1 MAVTVSPELYARM
14 FDERVAALV
23 SNAAVRVAAFAS
35 RLRAAGLDPD
45 EIRDVAALDRLPVL
59 SKDQL
64 IDLQAAA
71 PPFGGLLADGARIRR
86 VFQSPGPL
94 YEPEPAVPDPWRVA
108 PALACAGFGANDIVL
123 NAASY
128 HLSPLGA
135 MFEQGIFALGGT
147 VVPGGVGNIELQARC
162 CRDLGVTAYVGL
174 PSYLKAL
181 LERAEETG
189 LDPASWAL
197 ARAFVAAE
205 PLPPS
210 LRTWLEEHVS
220 TVRQGYG
227 TAEAGILGYECEL
240 REGLHVPSEALV
252 QVCDLTTGKSLW
264 DGSEGE
270 VVVTVFSHE
279 YPLIR
284 LGTGDLSA
292 FLTEP
297 CKCGLETPRLKGWL
311 GRVGE
316 AVKVRGMF
324 LHPRQAQAA
333 IGSVPGIAR
342 FRLVIDRVDERDAL
356 GCEVVAM
363 PDADHERLAAAV
375 KERIRSGLR
384 FNAEVALVEAID
396 DNEPLIVD
404 QRTWT

>member
-1 MAVTVSPELYARM
+1 
-14 FDERVAALV
+14 
-23 SNAAVRVAAFAS
+23 
-35 RLRAAGLDPD
+35 
-45 EIRDVAALDRLPVL
+45 
-59 SKDQL
+59 
-64 IDLQAAA
+64 
-71 PPFGGLLADGARIRR
+71 
-86 VFQSPGPL
+86 
-94 YEPEPAVPDPWRVA
+94 
-108 PALACAGFGANDIVL
+108 
-123 NAASY
+123 
-128 HLSPLGA
+128 
-135 MFEQGIFALGGT
+135 
-147 VVPGGVGNIELQARC
+147 
-162 CRDLGVTAYVGL
+162 
-174 PSYLKAL
+174 
-181 LERAEETG
+181 
-189 LDPASWAL
+189 
-197 ARAFVAAE
+197 
-205 PLPPS
+205 
-210 LRTWLEEHVS
+210 
-220 TVRQGYG
+220 
-227 TAEAGILGYECEL
+227 
-240 REGLHVPSEALV
+240 
-252 QVCDLTTGKSLW
+252 
-264 DGSEGE
+264 
-270 VVVTVFSHE
+270 VVTVFSHE

-297 CKCGLETPRLKGWL
+297 CTCGLETPRLTGWL

-342 FRLVIDRVDERDAL
+342 FRLVIDRVAERDAL

>member
-1 MAVTVSPELYARM
+1 MAVTVSPELYARS

-23 SNAAVRVAAFAS
+23 PEAAARVALFAS
-35 RLRAAGLDPD
+35 RLRAAGLEPH
-45 EIRDVAALDRLPVL
+45 EVSDVAALDRLPVL
-59 SKDQL
+59 SKDEL
-64 IDLQAAA
+64 LNLQAAQ
-71 PPFGGLLADGARIRR
+71 PPFGGLLAEGAKVRR

-94 YEPEPAVPDPWRVA
+94 YEPEPAVRDPWRVA
-108 PALACAGFGANDIVL
+108 PALECAGFGVGDIVL

-135 MFEQGIFALGGT
+135 MFEEGIFALGGT
-147 VVPGGVGNIELQARC
+147 VVPGGVGNLELQARC

-181 LERAEETG
+181 LERAEEAD
-189 LDPASWAL
+189 LDPASWPL
-197 ARAFVAAE
+197 ERAFVAAE

-210 LRTWLEEHVS
+210 LRDWLEQRVP

-240 REGLHVPSEALV
+240 REGLHVAHEALV
-252 QVCDLTTGKSLW
+252 QVCDLTTGESQW

-270 VVVTVFSHE
+270 VVVTVFSPD

-292 FLTEP
+292 FMTEP
-297 CKCGLETPRLKGWL
+297 CPCGRPTPRLAGWL

-324 LHPRQAQAA
+324 LHPRQAQATV
-333 IGSVPGIAR
+333 GGVPGVDR
-342 FRLVIDRVDERDAL
+342 FRLVIDRENHRDTL
-356 GCEVVAM
+356 RCEVVSDD
-363 PDADHERLAAAV
+363 PEIAAVV

-384 FNAEVALVEAID
+384 FDAEVVLVDAIGD
-396 DNEPLIVD
+396 DEPVIVD
-404 QRTWT
+404 LRTWD

>member
-1 MAVTVSPELYARM
+1 MVVSVSPEVYAHA
-14 FDERVAALV
+14 FDERIAALV
-23 SNAAVRVAAFAS
+23 VEAAGRVPSFAA
-35 RLRAAGLDPD
+35 RLEAAGLDPD
-45 EIRDVAALDRLPVL
+45 EVGDVAALDRLPVL

-64 IDLQAAA
+64 IDIQAAA
-71 PPFGGLLADGARIRR
+71 PPFGGLLAEGAKIRR

-108 PALACAGFGANDIVL
+108 PALECAGFGPDDVVL

-135 MFEQGIFALGGT
+135 MFEEGIFALGAT
-147 VVPGGVGNIELQARC
+147 VVPAGVGNIELQARC
-162 CRDLGVTAYVGL
+162 CRDLAVTGYVGL

-181 LERAEETG
+181 LERAEEAG

-197 ARAFVAAE
+197 DRAFVAAE

-210 LRTWLEEHVS
+210 LRAWLEQRVS

-240 REGLHVPSEALV
+240 REGLHVPDEALV
-252 QVCDLTTGKSLW
+252 QVCDLTTGESRW

-270 VVVTVFSHE
+270 VVVTVLSPE

-292 FLTEP
+292 FMTEP
-297 CKCGLETPRLKGWL
+297 CPCGRPTPRLVGWL

-324 LHPRQAQAA
+324 LHPRQAQAT
-333 IGSVPGIAR
+333 IGGVPGVER
-342 FRLVIDRVDERDAL
+342 FQLVVDRVAHRDEL
-356 GCEVVAM
+356 HCEVVSDD
-363 PDADHERLAAAV
+363 PEIAAAV
-375 KERIRSGLR
+375 RERIRSGLR
-384 FNAEVALVEAID
+384 FDAQVVVVDAITD
-396 DNEPLIVD
+396 DEPLIVD
-404 QRTWT
+404 RRTWD

>member
-23 SNAAVRVAAFAS
+23 SDAAARVAVFAS
-35 RLRAAGLDPD
+35 RLRAAGLDP
-45 EIRDVAALDRLPVL
+45 EEVRDVATLDRLPVL

-64 IDLQAAA
+64 IDMQAST

-86 VFQSPGPL
+86 LFQSPGPL

-135 MFEQGIFALGGT
+135 MFEQGIFTLGGT

-197 ARAFVAAE
+197 ERAFVAAE

-210 LRTWLEEHVS
+210 LRAWLEQRIA

-240 REGLHVPSEALV
+240 REGLHVPREALV

-270 VVVTVFSHE
+270 VVVTVFAPE

-297 CKCGLETPRLKGWL
+297 CSCGLETPRLTGWL

-324 LHPRQAQAA
+324 LHPRQAEAA

>member
-23 SNAAVRVAAFAS
+23 SDAAARLAVFAS

-45 EIRDVAALDRLPVL
+45 EIRDVTALDRLPVL

-64 IDLQAAA
+64 IDIQAAA

-135 MFEQGIFALGGT
+135 MFEQGIFTLGAT

-162 CRDLGVTAYVGL
+162 CRDLGITAYVGL

-197 ARAFVAAE
+197 ERAFVAAE

-210 LRTWLEEHVS
+210 LRAWLEQRVS

-240 REGLHVPSEALV
+240 REGLHVPREALV

-270 VVVTVFSHE
+270 VVVTVFSPE

-297 CKCGLETPRLKGWL
+297 CTCGLETPRLTGWL